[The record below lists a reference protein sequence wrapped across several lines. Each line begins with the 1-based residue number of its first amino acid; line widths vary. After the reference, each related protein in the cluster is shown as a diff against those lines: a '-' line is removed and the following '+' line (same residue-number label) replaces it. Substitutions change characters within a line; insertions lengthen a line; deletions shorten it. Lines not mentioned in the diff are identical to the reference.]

1 MPGTTPPRNDKS
13 FFIKIF
19 IAFII
24 LIPICVFFFLKP
36 KPTPV
41 VDQTQNFSSSGNIIK
56 DKTNSIPLAFPTGI
70 ITERGIEAIESFTV
84 KNADGSTQYT
94 YRYFTDLTP
103 DQALTT
109 FSKSPVLK
117 GWQKVG
123 ETLKIGNNWSLN
135 LTKDADVLSISYSI
149 NTFTSQ
155 KSIDITLTTK
165 K

>member
-1 MPGTTPPRNDKS
+1 MPGTTPPRDDKS

-19 IAFII
+19 IAFVI
-24 LIPICVFFFLKP
+24 LVAISVFFFLKP
-36 KPTPV
+36 KSAPI
-41 VDQTQNFSSSGNIIK
+41 VDQTQNFSPSINIVK
-56 DKTNSIPLAFPTGI
+56 DKTNSIPLAFPAGL
-70 ITERGIEAIESFTV
+70 ITERGIEPIESFSV

-94 YRYFTDLTP
+94 YRYVTNLTS

-135 LTKDADVLSISYSI
+135 LIKDGDFLSISYSV
-149 NTFTSQ
+149 NTFTSE
-155 KSIDITLTTK
+155 KTIDITLTTK

>member
-1 MPGTTPPRNDKS
+1 MPGTTPPRDDKS

-24 LIPICVFFFLKP
+24 LVAISVFFFLKP
-36 KPTPV
+36 KPAPV
-41 VDQTQNFSSSGNIIK
+41 VDQTQNFSPKINLTRDETK
-56 DKTNSIPLAFPTGI
+56 SIPLALPTGL
-70 ITERGIEAIESFTV
+70 ITEQGITPVESFSV
-84 KNADGSTQYT
+84 KNDDGSTQYT
-94 YRYFTDLTP
+94 YRYITKSTS
-103 DQALTT
+103 DQSLAS
-109 FSKSPVLK
+109 FSKSSVLK

-135 LTKDADVLSISYSI
+135 LTKDGDLLSISYSI
-149 NTFTSQ
+149 NTFTSE